1 MNNLT
6 ICWLATILLFI
17 NFSIKAQSVAD
28 SLQNLLN
35 SSSTKEEDKVL
46 ILIELAGEFTEKKTD
61 ESILR
66 INQAISLAEK
76 IGFKKGLGDAYNFLG
91 TFYRRRGDY
100 KSSLENYFK
109 AVEIRKAIDAK
120 SDLARTYN
128 NLGNTYADQGS
139 YDLSIENYLK
149 ALQMYEVL
157 DNKEGIARA
166 IGNIGTVYFDEG
178 NDEKALEYFFKAL
191 KINQESNNYDLLR
204 YNYNNIGRVYKR
216 QNNLEDAINS
226 FHNALAVNEK
236 TKNAKDASSRN
247 YYQILARTS
256 NFLGET
262 YILLNQADSAF
273 RNLNTALE
281 FFEKTNDR
289 SGEATALRSL
299 AILYEKLDNQEDALK
314 YASQSLEIGKEI
326 AAKDKIKDAA
336 FTLASLYEKK
346 GNFKEAYKM
355 YQLGAVMKDSIYNSE
370 KAKTISNLQLNYEL
384 DKKQREVELLQK
396 ESALQEQA
404 IKSANF
410 QRNAF
415 LAGFALIL
423 VLAFVLIRNNIQK
436 QKINKILSEQNAEIQ
451 FQKKTLEEKNGEIAL
466 QNEELQQ
473 QQDELLAINEKLE
486 ESHQEI
492 KILYEKLND
501 SIRYASHIQGI
512 ILPSDDIL
520 KQAFVDFFVI
530 YKPRDVVSGDFYWFA
545 QNNGKKFLALS
556 DCTGHGV
563 PGAFMSMVGSTLL
576 HETINI
582 KGVHE
587 PARVLKNIHA
597 GIRNLLKQETS
608 RNSDGMDISLCVF
621 ESLDNK
627 TVVTFAGAKTSIFYI
642 HNGNITELKGDSQAI
657 GGAYKKERYE
667 YNNQTFELV
676 KGDAL
681 YMSTDGYIDQNNE
694 ARERFGKQRFIE
706 MLLKNFPNKM
716 DVQKSFILDE
726 LASHQKLSDQRDD
739 ISLLGVRI

>member
-1 MNNLT
+1 MNKLSFF
-6 ICWLATILLFI
+6 WLATILLII
-17 NFSIKAQSVAD
+17 NFSIKAQNVAD

-35 SSSTKEEDKVL
+35 TSLKEEDKVL
-46 ILIELAGEFTEKKTD
+46 ILIELAGEFTEKKPEET
-61 ESILR
+61 ILR
-66 INQAISLAEK
+66 INEATSLAEK
-76 IGFKKGLGDAYNFLG
+76 IGFQKGLGDAYNFLG

-109 AVEIRKAIDAK
+109 AVEIRKSLDAK

-157 DNKEGIARA
+157 ENKEGIARA
-166 IGNIGTVYFDEG
+166 IGNIGTVYYDEG

-191 KINQESNNYDLLR
+191 KINEENNNYDLLR
-204 YNYNNIGRVYKR
+204 YNHNNIGRVYKR
-216 QNNLEDAINS
+216 QNKLEDATNS
-226 FHNALAVNEK
+226 FHNALEVNEK

-247 YYQILARTS
+247 YLQILARTS

-262 YILLNQADSAF
+262 YMLLNQTDSAF

-289 SGEATALRSL
+289 SGKSTALRSL
-299 AILYEKLDNQEDALK
+299 AILYEQLGKQEDALK
-314 YASQSLEIGKEI
+314 FALKSLDVGKEI
-326 AAKDKIKDAA
+326 GAKDKIKDAA
-336 FTLASLYEKK
+336 FTLATLYEKK
-346 GNFKEAYKM
+346 GKSNEAYKM
-355 YQLGAVMKDSIYNSE
+355 YQLGAAMKDSIYNSE
-370 KAKTISNLQLNYEL
+370 KAKTINNLQLNYEL

-415 LAGFALIL
+415 VAGFALIL
-423 VLAFVLIRNNIQK
+423 VLAFVLVRNNLQK
-436 QKINKILSEQNAEIQ
+436 QKTNRLLSEQNAEIQ
-451 FQKKTLEEKNGEIAL
+451 AQKITVEEKNNEIAL

-492 KILYEKLND
+492 KSLYDKLND

-512 ILPSDDIL
+512 ILPSEDIF
-520 KQAFVDFFVI
+520 KQAFEDYFVI
-530 YKPRDVVSGDFYWFA
+530 YKPRDVVSGDFYWFTE
-545 QNNGKKFLALS
+545 NNNKKFLVLS

-563 PGAFMSMVGSTLL
+563 PGAFMSMVGNTLL

-582 KGVHE
+582 KGVDD

-608 RNSDGMDISLCVF
+608 RNNDGMDISVCVL
-621 ESLDNK
+621 ENTDNK
-627 TVVTFAGAKTSIFYI
+627 TIVTFAGAKTSIFYI
-642 HNGNITELKGDSQAI
+642 HKGNIVELKGDSQAI
-657 GGAYKKERYE
+657 GGAYKKDRYE

-681 YMSTDGYIDQNNE
+681 YLSTDGYIDQNNE
-694 ARERFGKQRFIE
+694 ARERFGKQRFME
-706 MLLKNFPNKM
+706 MLMKNFPNKM

-726 LASHQKLSDQRDD
+726 LADHQKLSEQRDD
-739 ISLLGVRI
+739 ISLVGIRI